1 MLFTTVLFGAAIAV
15 TVLADVGNSTNGTTN
30 ANPSRYVRAP
40 IYRQGPVNDPQSG
53 YYWIDLEFGTYTASC
68 IVDSGMHRCR
78 TGEDVDVVREWGFMG
93 RGPPGRVPG

>member
-15 TVLADVGNSTNGTTN
+15 TVLADAGNSTNGTTTSE
-30 ANPSRYVRAP
+30 NPSRFVRAP

-68 IVDSGMHRCR
+68 IVDSGMHYSRR
-78 TGEDVDVVREWGFMG
+78 R
-93 RGPPGRVPG
+93 RY